1 MICKFGEVE
10 YWIKRYEEQKGK
22 NYEWIENYQS
32 LKPIIDNLNL
42 DKNSKIL
49 NIGCGNSKF
58 SEELYDNGY
67 INNFNID
74 YCENV
79 IEFMKLRNVNIR
91 KNIVFEVMNAE
102 KTSYINDY
110 FDCVFDKG
118 TFDSILSCKNS
129 LTHIAKLTYEI
140 SRILKIGG
148 IYFLISTGKPENRLD
163 FLSNPHLSFDIKYI
177 GISRIEN
184 DREIIH
190 YIYICTKNQNAN
202 DKLKNFEFF
211 IKELEEDELDID
223 YYESNKII
231 KTKYY

>member
-1 MICKFGEVE
+1 MICKFGELE

-22 NYEWIENYQS
+22 TYEWIENYQS

-79 IEFMKLRNVNIR
+79 IEFMKLRNINIR

-110 FDCVFDKG
+110 FDCIFDKG

-148 IYFLISTGKPENRLD
+148 IYFLISTGRPENRLD
-163 FLSNPHLSFDIKYI
+163 FLNNPHLSFNIKYI
-177 GISRIEN
+177 CISKIEN
-184 DREIIH
+184 GREIIH

-202 DKLKNFEFF
+202 EKLKNFDFF
-211 IKELEEDELDID
+211 IKELEEDESDIE
-223 YYESNKII
+223 YYEPKKFLKIN
-231 KTKYY
+231 Y

>member
-1 MICKFGEVE
+1 MIFKFGEKD
-10 YWIKRYEEQKGK
+10 YWIKRYEEQKEK
-22 NYEWIENYQS
+22 NYEWIENYDS
-32 LKPIIDNLNL
+32 LKPIIDNLNI
-42 DKNSKIL
+42 DKNCKIL

-148 IYFLISTGKPENRLD
+148 IYFLISTGRPENRLD
-163 FLSNPHLSFDIKYI
+163 FLNNPHLSFNIKYI
-177 GISRIEN
+177 CISKIEN
-184 DREIIH
+184 GREIIH

-202 DKLKNFEFF
+202 EKLKNFDFF
-211 IKELEEDELDID
+211 IKELEEDESDIE
-223 YYESNKII
+223 YYEPKKFLKIN
-231 KTKYY
+231 Y

>member
-1 MICKFGEVE
+1 
-10 YWIKRYEEQKGK
+10 
-22 NYEWIENYQS
+22 
-32 LKPIIDNLNL
+32 
-42 DKNSKIL
+42 
-49 NIGCGNSKF
+49 
-58 SEELYDNGY
+58 
-67 INNFNID
+67 
-74 YCENV
+74 
-79 IEFMKLRNVNIR
+79 MKLRNINVR

-102 KTSYINDY
+102 KTSYVNDY
-110 FDCVFDKG
+110 FDIIFDKG